1 MKESL
6 RRIRYT
12 LLAAALLLAGCHNS
26 DKPVAKETDSGS
38 PSASMTVTVEKA
50 QVETFEG
57 RLLLSG
63 TVEPWQR
70 LTVSSEVGGLRITSI
85 PYQIGQYVD
94 AGQGLIFLN
103 KETLQA
109 QLAAAQARYS
119 SSRAS
124 LEKARLPNRSPE
136 IGAQQA
142 RVQQA
147 EASLAQEE
155 ANLSQTRISQANAA
169 RAASRYETALQEGYV
184 TALETDERVTNRETQ
199 EAEIRAAQQRV
210 KSSQANLKQ
219 AREELR
225 LLQSQGRPEDIAIA
239 QAQSEEALASVR
251 ELEAK
256 LNQTKILAP
265 DSGLILQQK
274 AYIGDVVTVGQ
285 ELIILARQGRLQ
297 LWARVPQEEI
307 GKIQTGQTVQFDAAE
322 NGATGTVAE
331 IDPDINPETRQ
342 GRVRIELGGRPN
354 VKVGAFLE
362 GEISLPEVSSL
373 TIPYEAVSG
382 STKEPVVF
390 VLEGE
395 SARQTPVKLGQR
407 RGEFVEVTQG
417 LQEGQSV
424 IVSGATFLHDGDTV
438 KVAQ

>member
-12 LLAAALLLAGCHNS
+12 LLVAALLLAGCHNS
-26 DKPVAKETDSGS
+26 DKPVAKETYSGS

-147 EASLAQEE
+147 EAALAQEE

-184 TALETDERVTNRETQ
+184 TALETDE
-199 EAEIRAAQQRV
+199 
-210 KSSQANLKQ
+210 
-219 AREELR
+219 
-225 LLQSQGRPEDIAIA
+225 
-239 QAQSEEALASVR
+239 
-251 ELEAK
+251 
-256 LNQTKILAP
+256 
-265 DSGLILQQK
+265 
-274 AYIGDVVTVGQ
+274 
-285 ELIILARQGRLQ
+285 
-297 LWARVPQEEI
+297 
-307 GKIQTGQTVQFDAAE
+307 
-322 NGATGTVAE
+322 
-331 IDPDINPETRQ
+331 
-342 GRVRIELGGRPN
+342 
-354 VKVGAFLE
+354 
-362 GEISLPEVSSL
+362 
-373 TIPYEAVSG
+373 
-382 STKEPVVF
+382 
-390 VLEGE
+390 
-395 SARQTPVKLGQR
+395 
-407 RGEFVEVTQG
+407 
-417 LQEGQSV
+417 
-424 IVSGATFLHDGDTV
+424 
-438 KVAQ
+438 